1 MNKINLLSS
10 KKTIAVLVA
19 AASLGTA
26 AMVGTNVAIAAEN
39 KPVVQNVAVSKA
51 DFGNAEKAVQKADA
65 AAAVFN
71 KAQIKNTEL
80 NNAITAAQNKVKTL
94 TEAVKGDKKVV
105 DELAKLVKDPK
116 ANTDEA
122 KRLRTAK
129 AQLAQHEKDLKAAT
143 EAQDRAYDVL
153 DEYQTG
159 EGFDARIA
167 FNKATDEARKA
178 VEPLFTAAKAKL
190 NGLDAT
196 LKQAVKNNETL
207 EAKVKDLTAKL
218 AAKPDDAKLKSD
230 LELAKSQASAAKDAV
245 VAAQNAKT
253 TYEQGEY
260 AAVKAPYEKIMG
272 YVKTLTVNV
281 KTPDKKPTPAPEHGL
296 FDGVNLDDVLNYHMN
311 PINVGELGKKDE
323 PKIDI
328 VKLLSAIDGVKA
340 AGYKLT
346 PADVSELVNRAESAD
361 PATKLNIVEL
371 LKHVDGDKVAE
382 YKLKHIDLNDTTPE
396 AKKLDIVA
404 LLKKVDGEKAADYKL
419 KPVDIS
425 ELLKSEDK
433 RLDIVK
439 LLANVDGDKVAEYK
453 LKPADV
459 TELVKNAETATPDR
473 KLDIEELLKNVDGEK
488 AAEYKMHPAD
498 VSELYMNQDWSNKDD
513 KKADKKDDKKV
524 DVKTP
529 ATGSLPKTGVAVSLI
544 AGIMGTIGAAGAMLK
559 RYAKR

>member
-10 KKTIAVLVA
+10 KKTVAILVA
-19 AASLGTA
+19 ATSLGTA
-26 AMVGTNVAIAAEN
+26 AMVGTNAAIAAET
-39 KPVVQNVAVSKA
+39 KPAVQNVAVSTA
-51 DFGNAEKAVQKADA
+51 DFGNAEKAVKKADA
-65 AAAVFN
+65 AATVFN
-71 KAQIKNTEL
+71 KTQVKKTEL
-80 NNAITAAQNKVKTL
+80 NNTITTAQNKVKTL

-122 KRLRTAK
+122 KRLKTAK

-143 EAQDRAYDVL
+143 EAQDRAYDAL

-167 FNKATDEARKA
+167 FNKATDAARKA

-190 NGLDAT
+190 NSLDAT

-218 AAKPDDAKLKSD
+218 AAKPADAKLKSD

-245 VAAQNAKT
+245 VEAQNAKT

-311 PINVGELGKKDE
+311 PLNVGELGKKDE

-340 AGYKLT
+340 AGYKLA

-361 PATKLNIVEL
+361 PATKLDIVEL

-382 YKLKHIDLNDTTPE
+382 YKLKHIDLNDTPE
-396 AKKLDIVA
+396 AQKIDIVA
-404 LLKKVDGEKAADYKL
+404 LLKKADGEKAAEYKL
-419 KPVDIS
+419 KPADVT
-425 ELLKSEDK
+425 ELFKSEDK

-439 LLANVDGDKVAEYK
+439 LLANVDGDKVAEYR

-498 VSELYMNQDWSNKDD
+498 VSELFMNQDWSNKDD
-513 KKADKKDDKKV
+513 KKTDKKDDKKV
-524 DVKTP
+524 DVKAP

-544 AGIMGTIGAAGAMLK
+544 AGIMGTIGAAGTMLK

>member
-10 KKTIAVLVA
+10 KKTIVVLVA

-26 AMVGTNVAIAAEN
+26 AMVGTNAAIAAET
-39 KPVVQNVAVSKA
+39 KPVVQNVAVSTA
-51 DFGNAEKAVQKADA
+51 DFGNAEKAVKKADA
-65 AAAVFN
+65 AATVFN
-71 KAQIKNTEL
+71 KAQVKKTEL
-80 NNAITAAQNKVKTL
+80 NNTITAAQNKVKTL

-122 KRLRTAK
+122 KRLKTAK

-143 EAQDRAYDVL
+143 DAQDRAYDAL

-159 EGFDARIA
+159 EQFDARIA
-167 FNKATDEARKA
+167 FNKATDAARKA

-190 NGLDAT
+190 TSLDAT
-196 LKQAVKNNETL
+196 LKQAVKNNDALET
-207 EAKVKDLTAKL
+207 KVKDLTAKL

-230 LELAKSQASAAKDAV
+230 LELAKSQASVAKDAV
-245 VAAQNAKT
+245 VTAQNAKT
-253 TYEQGEY
+253 AYEQGEY

-346 PADVSELVNRAESAD
+346 PADVSELVNRAESAN
-361 PATKLNIVEL
+361 PATKLDIVEL

-382 YKLKHIDLNDTTPE
+382 YKLKHIDLNDTPE
-396 AKKLDIVA
+396 AQKIDIVA
-404 LLKKVDGEKAADYKL
+404 LLKKVDGEKAAEYKL
-419 KPVDIS
+419 KPVDVS
-425 ELLKSEDK
+425 ELFKSEDK

-439 LLANVDGDKVAEYK
+439 LLANVDGDKVADYK

-498 VSELYMNQDWSNKDD
+498 VSELFMNQDWSNKDD
-513 KKADKKDDKKV
+513 KKTDKKDDKKV

-544 AGIMGTIGAAGAMLK
+544 AGIMGTIGAAGTMLK

>member
-10 KKTIAVLVA
+10 KKTVAILVA

-26 AMVGTNVAIAAEN
+26 AMVGTNAAIAAET
-39 KPVVQNVAVSKA
+39 KPVVQNVAVSTA
-51 DFGNAEKAVQKADA
+51 DFGNAEKAVKKADA
-65 AAAVFN
+65 AATVFN
-71 KAQIKNTEL
+71 KAQVKKTEL
-80 NNAITAAQNKVKTL
+80 NNTITAAQNKVKTL

-122 KRLRTAK
+122 KRLKAAK

-143 EAQDRAYDVL
+143 EAQDRAYDAL

-167 FNKATDEARKA
+167 FNKATDAARKA
-178 VEPLFTAAKAKL
+178 VEPLFTAAKTKL
-190 NGLDAT
+190 NSLDAT

-218 AAKPDDAKLKSD
+218 AAKPADAKLKSD

-245 VAAQNAKT
+245 VEAQNAKT

-311 PINVGELGKKDE
+311 PINVGELGKKAE

-361 PATKLNIVEL
+361 PATKLDIVEL

-382 YKLKHIDLNDTTPE
+382 YKLKHIDLNDTPE
-396 AKKLDIVA
+396 AQKIDIVA

-419 KPVDIS
+419 KPVDVS

-459 TELVKNAETATPDR
+459 TELVKNDETATPDR

-498 VSELYMNQDWSNKDD
+498 VSELFMNQDWSNKDD
-513 KKADKKDDKKV
+513 KKTDKKDDKKV

>member
-10 KKTIAVLVA
+10 KKTIAILVA
-19 AASLGTA
+19 AASLGSA
-26 AMVGTNVAIAAEN
+26 AMVGTTAAIAAET
-39 KPVVQNVAVSKA
+39 KPAVQNVAVSTA
-51 DFGNAEKAVQKADA
+51 DFGNAEKAVKKADA

-71 KAQIKNTEL
+71 KAQVKNTEL

-122 KRLRTAK
+122 KRLKTAK

-143 EAQDRAYDVL
+143 EAQDRAYDAL

-167 FNKATDEARKA
+167 FNKATDAARKA

-190 NGLDAT
+190 NSLDAT

-218 AAKPDDAKLKSD
+218 AAKPADAKLKSD

-245 VAAQNAKT
+245 VEAQNAKT

-272 YVKTLTVNV
+272 YVKALTVNV
-281 KTPDKKPTPAPEHGL
+281 KTPDKKPAPAPEHGL

-328 VKLLSAIDGVKA
+328 VKLLAAIDGVKA

-361 PATKLNIVEL
+361 PATKLDIVEL

-382 YKLKHIDLNDTTPE
+382 YKLKHIDLNDTPE
-396 AKKLDIVA
+396 AQKIDIVA

-419 KPVDIS
+419 KPVDVS

-513 KKADKKDDKKV
+513 KKGDKKDDKKV
-524 DVKTP
+524 EVKTP

-544 AGIMGTIGAAGAMLK
+544 AGIMSTIGAAGAMLK

>member
-1 MNKINLLSS
+1 MNKIDLLSS
-10 KKTIAVLVA
+10 KKTVAILVA

-26 AMVGTNVAIAAEN
+26 AMVGTNAAIAAEN
-39 KPVVQNVAVSKA
+39 KPAVQNVAVSKA
-51 DFGNAEKAVQKADA
+51 DFGNAEKAVAKADA
-65 AAAVFN
+65 AATVFN
-71 KAQIKNTEL
+71 KAQVKHTEL

-105 DELAKLVKDPK
+105 EELSKLVKDPK

-143 EAQDRAYDVL
+143 DAQGKAYDAL

-159 EGFDARIA
+159 EQFDARIA
-167 FNKATDEARKA
+167 FNKATDAARKA

-190 NGLDAT
+190 TSLDTAV
-196 LKQAVKNNETL
+196 KQAVKNNEAL
-207 EAKVKDLTAKL
+207 ETKVKDLTAKL

-230 LELAKSQASAAKDAV
+230 LELAKSQASVAKDAV
-245 VAAQNAKT
+245 VTAQNAKT
-253 TYEQGEY
+253 AYEQGEY

-346 PADVSELVNRAESAD
+346 PADVSELVNRAESAN
-361 PATKLNIVEL
+361 PATKLDIVEL

-382 YKLKHIDLNDTTPE
+382 YKLKHIDLNDTPE
-396 AKKLDIVA
+396 AQKIDIVA

-419 KPVDIS
+419 KPVDVS

-498 VSELYMNQDWSNKDD
+498 VSELFMNQDWSNKDD
-513 KKADKKDDKKV
+513 KKTDKKDDKKA

-559 RYAKR
+559 RYSKR

>member
-10 KKTIAVLVA
+10 KKTVAILVA
-19 AASLGTA
+19 AASLGSA
-26 AMVGTNVAIAAEN
+26 AMVGTTAAIAAET
-39 KPVVQNVAVSKA
+39 KPAVQNVAVSTA
-51 DFGNAEKAVQKADA
+51 DFGNAEKAVKKADA
-65 AAAVFN
+65 AATVFN
-71 KAQIKNTEL
+71 KAQVKNTEL
-80 NNAITAAQNKVKTL
+80 NNTITAAQNKVKTL

-122 KRLRTAK
+122 KRLKTAK

-143 EAQDRAYDVL
+143 EAQDRAYDAL

-167 FNKATDEARKA
+167 FSKATDAARKA

-218 AAKPDDAKLKSD
+218 AAKPADAKLKSD

-245 VAAQNAKT
+245 VTAQNAKT
-253 TYEQGEY
+253 AYEQGEY
-260 AAVKAPYEKIMG
+260 VAVKAPYEKIMG

-311 PINVGELGKKDE
+311 PINVGEVGKKDE

-346 PADVSELVNRAESAD
+346 PADVSELVNRAENAN
-361 PATKLNIVEL
+361 PATKLDIVEL

-382 YKLKHIDLNDTTPE
+382 YKLKHIDLNDTPE
-396 AKKLDIVA
+396 AQKIDIVA

-419 KPVDIS
+419 KPVDVS

-498 VSELYMNQDWSNKDD
+498 VSELFMNQDWSNKDD
-513 KKADKKDDKKV
+513 KKSDKKDDKKV

-529 ATGSLPKTGVAVSLI
+529 AAGTLPKTGVAVTLI
-544 AGIMGTIGAAGAMLK
+544 AGIMSTIGAAGAMLK
-559 RYAKR
+559 RYSKR

>member
-10 KKTIAVLVA
+10 KKTVAVLVA

-26 AMVGTNVAIAAEN
+26 AMVGTNAAIAAEN
-39 KPVVQNVAVSKA
+39 KPAVQNVAVSTA
-51 DFGNAEKAVQKADA
+51 DFGNAEKAVKKADA
-65 AAAVFN
+65 AATVFN
-71 KAQIKNTEL
+71 KARVKNTEL

-122 KRLRTAK
+122 KRLKTAK

-143 EAQDRAYDVL
+143 EAQDRAYDAL

-167 FNKATDEARKA
+167 FNKATDAARKA

-190 NGLDAT
+190 NSLNAT

-207 EAKVKDLTAKL
+207 KAKVKDLTAKL
-218 AAKPDDAKLKSD
+218 AAKPADAKLKSD

-245 VAAQNAKT
+245 VEAQNAKT

-323 PKIDI
+323 SKIDI

-382 YKLKHIDLNDTTPE
+382 YRLKHIDLNDTPE
-396 AKKLDIVA
+396 AQKIDIVA

-419 KPVDIS
+419 KPVDVS

-498 VSELYMNQDWSNKDD
+498 VSELFMNQDWSNKDD
-513 KKADKKDDKKV
+513 KKTDKKDDKKV
-524 DVKTP
+524 DVKAP

-544 AGIMGTIGAAGAMLK
+544 AGIMGTIGAAGTILK

>member
-10 KKTIAVLVA
+10 KKTVAILVA

-26 AMVGTNVAIAAEN
+26 AMVGTNAAIAAEN
-39 KPVVQNVAVSKA
+39 KPAVQNVAVSKA
-51 DFGNAEKAVQKADA
+51 DFGNAEKAVAKADA
-65 AAAVFN
+65 AATVFN
-71 KAQIKNTEL
+71 KAQVKHTEL

-105 DELAKLVKDPK
+105 EELSKLVKDPK

-143 EAQDRAYDVL
+143 DAQGKAYDAL

-159 EGFDARIA
+159 EQFDARIA
-167 FNKATDEARKA
+167 FNKATDAARKA

-190 NGLDAT
+190 TSLDAAV
-196 LKQAVKNNETL
+196 KQAVKNNDALET
-207 EAKVKDLTAKL
+207 KVKDLTAKL

-230 LELAKSQASAAKDAV
+230 LELAKSQASVAKDAV
-245 VAAQNAKT
+245 VTAQNAKT
-253 TYEQGEY
+253 AYEQGEY

-361 PATKLNIVEL
+361 PKTKLDIVEL

-382 YKLKHIDLNDTTPE
+382 YKLKHIDLNDTPE
-396 AKKLDIVA
+396 AQKIDIVA
-404 LLKKVDGEKAADYKL
+404 LLKKVDGEKAAEYKL
-419 KPVDIS
+419 KPVDVS
-425 ELLKSEDK
+425 ELFKSEDK

-439 LLANVDGDKVAEYK
+439 LLANVDGDKVADYK

-498 VSELYMNQDWSNKDD
+498 VSELFMNQDWSNKDD
-513 KKADKKDDKKV
+513 KKTDKKDDKKV
-524 DVKTP
+524 DVKAP
-529 ATGSLPKTGVAVSLI
+529 AAGTLPKTGVAVSLI
-544 AGIMGTIGAAGAMLK
+544 AGIMSTIGAAGAMLK
-559 RYAKR
+559 RYSKR

>member
-10 KKTIAVLVA
+10 KKTVAVLVA

-26 AMVGTNVAIAAEN
+26 AMVGTNAAIAAET
-39 KPVVQNVAVSKA
+39 KPVVQNVAVSTA
-51 DFGNAEKAVQKADA
+51 DFGNAEKVVKKADA
-65 AAAVFN
+65 AATVFN
-71 KAQIKNTEL
+71 KAQVKKTEL
-80 NNAITAAQNKVKTL
+80 NNTITAAQNKVKTL

-122 KRLRTAK
+122 KRLKAAK

-143 EAQDRAYDVL
+143 EAQDRAYDAL

-167 FNKATDEARKA
+167 FNKATDAARKA

-190 NGLDAT
+190 NSLDAT

-218 AAKPDDAKLKSD
+218 AAKPADAKLKSD

-245 VAAQNAKT
+245 VEAQNAKT
-253 TYEQGEY
+253 VYEQGEY

-281 KTPDKKPTPAPEHGL
+281 KTPDKKPTPASEHGL

-382 YKLKHIDLNDTTPE
+382 YKLKHIDLNDTPE
-396 AKKLDIVA
+396 AQKIDIVA
-404 LLKKVDGEKAADYKL
+404 LLKKVDGEKVADYKL
-419 KPVDIS
+419 KPVDVS
-425 ELLKSEDK
+425 ELFKSEDK

-498 VSELYMNQDWSNKDD
+498 VSELFMNQDWSNKDD
-513 KKADKKDDKKV
+513 KKTDKKDDKKV

-544 AGIMGTIGAAGAMLK
+544 AGIMGTIGAAGTMLK